1 MLQRVQTLYLLG
13 AFICTGVLPFLLP
26 LWYDRN
32 KFPVYFQSDLFI
44 FFLFGISSLLS
55 ILTINSYKKRQ
66 QQFVISRLN
75 IILNVILLLLF
86 ILYAP
91 TLSGDPQVSKK
102 GIGLVLP
109 ILAIILLAF
118 ANKAIKKDEK
128 LVKSSGRL
136 RK

>member
-1 MLQRVQTLYLLG
+1 MLQRVQSLYLLG
-13 AFICTGVLPFLLP
+13 AIICSGVLPFFMP
-26 LWYDRN
+26 LWYDKN

-55 ILTINSYKKRQ
+55 LLTINSYRKRQ

-75 IILNVILLLLF
+75 IILNIILLLLF

-91 TLSGDPQVSKK
+91 KLSGDPEVSKK
-102 GIGLVLP
+102 GIGLILP
-109 ILAIILLAF
+109 SLTIILLAL

-128 LVKSSGRL
+128 LVKSSSRL

>member
-1 MLQRVQTLYLLG
+1 
-13 AFICTGVLPFLLP
+13 
-26 LWYDRN
+26 
-32 KFPVYFQSDLFI
+32 
-44 FFLFGISSLLS
+44 
-55 ILTINSYKKRQ
+55 
-66 QQFVISRLN
+66 
-75 IILNVILLLLF
+75 
-86 ILYAP
+86 LYAP